1 MPKGF
6 EQLQVWQQA
15 RIMAKEVY
23 NLTEQFPS
31 REQFSLAQQMRR
43 AAVSVMSN
51 IAEGQGRFTPKDFRN
66 FLFMSRGSLM
76 EVQSC
81 LILSLD
87 LGYTDH
93 DAAAACY
100 KHCNEIGRMLNGLI
114 TSLSTERKIGM
125 KQKPGAA
132 AAGNWELRT
141 GNQPDKG

>member
-23 NLTEQFPS
+23 KLTEQFPS
-31 REQFSLAQQMRR
+31 REQYCLAQQMRR

-87 LGYTDH
+87 LGYTDR
-93 DAAAACY
+93 DPAVACY

-114 TSLSTERKIGM
+114 TSLSTERKTGM
-125 KQKPGAA
+125 KQKPGTNS
-132 AAGNWELRT
+132 AGNWELGT